1 MVYDISKFA
10 TSTDVTSTDVT
21 STGAT
26 TSTGAI
32 SNDATS
38 TGATSTGATSTGAT
52 STRASVLLV
61 MCYKH
66 QILETQ
72 CLWYHC
78 KVYSANCSCYG
89 ISDIM
94 AQLFACFAQKLAPA

>member
-10 TSTDVTSTDVT
+10 TSTDVT

-94 AQLFACFAQKLAPA
+94 AQLFACFA